1 MKLLIVDDSKLIRE
15 RLVETI
21 NGEHNI
27 DIIGQVGNST
37 DAMSY
42 INGYNPDVI
51 ILDIRLPGENGIKIL
66 EKIKNS
72 KSETIVIMLTNFPYP
87 HYRIKCKELG
97 ANYFLNKSSEFE
109 LIPEILKSIRKEL

>member
-1 MKLLIVDDSKLIRE
+1 
-15 RLVETI
+15 
-21 NGEHNI
+21 
-27 DIIGQVGNST
+27 
-37 DAMSY
+37 MSY

-87 HYRIKCKELG
+87 NYKVKCMALG
-97 ANYFLNKSSEFE
+97 ADYFLDKSTEFE
-109 LIPEILKSIRKEL
+109 LVEKILEEIVKKMIT